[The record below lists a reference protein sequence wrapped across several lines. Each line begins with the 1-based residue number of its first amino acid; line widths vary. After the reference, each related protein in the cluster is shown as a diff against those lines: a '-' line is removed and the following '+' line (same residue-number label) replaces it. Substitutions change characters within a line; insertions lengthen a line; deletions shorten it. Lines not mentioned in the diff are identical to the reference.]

1 MLEKRTNYYI
11 ILHLRMG
18 SFKSELV
25 IYIVRCDKYL
35 NSYAYQMNIVSY
47 ICICSF
53 VAI

>member
-35 NSYAYQMNIVSY
+35 NSYAYQMNIY
-47 ICICSF
+47 IVIAIYVY
-53 VAI
+53 VAL